1 MAATKAFFILLSL
14 IVQTITL
21 KPIKIVQPKIIENEN
36 KGAAI
41 LEVEGNKIAEMTY
54 SRATPN
60 LVIIDHT
67 EVNEKYQGEG
77 LGRKLL
83 DAIVAKAR
91 RDKFKILPLC
101 PYAKSE
107 FVKDA
112 SIKDVLK

>member
-1 MAATKAFFILLSL
+1 M
-14 IVQTITL
+14 
-21 KPIKIVQPKIIENEN
+21 QPKIIENEN